1 MRERNLQVVQA
12 ASAEDQPIENC
23 WAFLV
28 GVNDY
33 SDSDYFPHLNFCRND
48 VTALRDLLEQV
59 GYTVTCLHDGLS
71 YGDRLFPSH
80 RKIRERLKTLCEDVG
95 PNDLL
100 WVYFAC
106 HGTRQGDKKPRLV
119 AADTHSDDLNSFI
132 SVAEVE
138 DVMRSSGSKR
148 LVLMLDACHIGVGTD
163 TRSAVLSDPEFIH
176 NVYELATG
184 FALIA
189 ASTDQQPAVEQ
200 NGHGVFSHYVLSA
213 LREAKLSD
221 TDPNQNFVTVGSL
234 QRYVLHRLKE
244 WRNQHGYEQKPQGRA
259 DGDLGEMILVDYRK
273 YSIPDV
279 PEPEQTTSTINIAS
293 TDGRGRSSSHNS
305 VKQVQLRAKE
315 KTYENL
321 VKKYTALEDQI
332 NNTRD
337 ADDKIALQD
346 KQAQIEREME
356 EVAQV
361 IQRLKN
367 Q

>member
-1 MRERNLQVVQA
+1 MRERKLQVVQA
-12 ASAEDQPIENC
+12 AAAEEQPIENC

-33 SDSDYFPHLNFCRND
+33 SDSVRFPHLNFCRND
-48 VTALRDLLEQV
+48 VITLRDLLQQV
-59 GYTVTCLHDGLS
+59 GYTVTCLHDGLGWS
-71 YGDRLFPSH
+71 DHLFPSH
-80 RKIRERLKTLCEDVG
+80 RNVRARLKTLCEDIG

-138 DVMRSSGSKR
+138 EQMRSSGSKR

-163 TRSAVLSDPEFIH
+163 TRSAILSDPEFIH

-244 WRNQHGYEQKPQGRA
+244 WRNQHGYQQKPQGRA
-259 DGDLGEMILVDYRK
+259 DGDLGEMILVDYRQ
-273 YSIPDV
+273 YSEPDV
-279 PEPEQTTSTINIAS
+279 SESKQTDLTPNVDFGTS
-293 TDGRGRSSSHNS
+293 RGEGSSRDS
-305 VKQVQLRAKE
+305 VKQVQLQAKE
-315 KTYENL
+315 KTYEKL
-321 VKKYTALEDQI
+321 TKKYVALEEQI
-332 NNTRD
+332 NSTRD
-337 ADDKIALQD
+337 VDDKISLQD
-346 KQAQIEREME
+346 KQAQIEREMQ

-367 Q
+367 